1 MAAVVQAVHL
11 GDGPAPTAQLS
22 SGATGVFSDPA
33 SGRLQEFVT
42 LLRLSGRAAPPA
54 ACFAEQP
61 AAAAGEP
68 AAAAGEPG
76 AAAPASSSL
85 VQATDKLLQNVGED
99 PGRRVSFAVG
109 FRCVALALASSTS
122 GGPSPSHS
130 CACHYPARTLPLR
143 AGCSFAIEC
152 LLCMKPDHPNRSSAC
167 RA

>member
-1 MAAVVQAVHL
+1 MVQAVHL
-11 GDGPAPTAQLS
+11 GEGPAPTAQLS

-68 AAAAGEPG
+68 AAAAGEQG

-99 PGRRVSFAVG
+99 PGRRVSLL
-109 FRCVALALASSTS
+109 CASAGLHFQAPPAMGHLHLTAA
-122 GGPSPSHS
+122 H
-130 CACHYPARTLPLR
+130 HPARTLPSR
-143 AGCSFAIEC
+143 RMQFCS
-152 LLCMKPDHPNRSSAC
+152 
-167 RA
+167 